1 MPSVQQEFS
10 NATCATTLGSS
21 WVERNQALEDELRFQ
36 APELFVDLDRTTKRL
51 DYTIHNLNH
60 RPTIGLFGASQAGKS
75 YLVSTLAAGANGK
88 LTTHWDKEL
97 INFIRHVNPSGNN
110 SEATGF
116 ATRFTHEAQPTP
128 EGFPVALK
136 VLSEMELA
144 MILVN
149 AFFADIN
156 QSDVTVPSDESFFLA
171 HLKKL
176 ESLVD
181 TAAQQKFF
189 AYPQALMDKLNATA
203 AAASNGADTDTDSA
217 NSALQVSNSDIEQF
231 FRAGRTVTVNG
242 VTERNYLQPADISE
256 LADYVSTNSTGKIGG
271 LERMP
276 NFWLKL
282 RNMLPFMTLDGRVQA
297 LSVLWQELPIFN
309 ETFRTLA
316 HELLK
321 LEGHDTIFAP
331 LGAFVTGSGESLVQ
345 NATGTIMHITMLAT
359 MFSDTSTLTCALTGP
374 SDSASIGGAVI
385 ATPEVNVSRLAA
397 LSLELSF
404 HLEDSGSLDAFDVL
418 DLPGARSRDV
428 VQLKDVIS
436 DGAAYKQGEALSDA
450 MQLRGSEFFR
460 RGKVGYLFERYA
472 RRNEIEQLLFCIG
485 VNAQQDVTTVLTILS
500 DWVEK
505 NVGETPQKRAQSHN
519 PLTIVLTRYDEVFN
533 RQLRNLQNALPLD
546 MNQELNIA
554 LNRIQKL
561 NWFNEWTP
569 GKPFDRV
576 LLARKPNLGELNP
589 WLESEP
595 QTNKELAIRP
605 DCVEAIAQIK
615 VQLMAV
621 TDFQLHIANMEQ
633 ALEEVLALNDGGVSR
648 ISAHIK
654 EHSLTDAE
662 RQSSRT
668 YKAQAALGECLN
680 LLQPFATRDSAI
692 ALEKAKVEAKKLT
705 LGLMQCNAIAPCLD
719 LIRSLMDVEEERLEI
734 IYQHGFST
742 GSNVRRFVQEVCNY
756 YLENVSLLSRRD
768 NKKVAAIA
776 ELIANGYKQVQKN
789 LMADPNSVAYFSLC
803 YDPTEQRFKTPEEFK
818 DDVIFLLNN
827 FYKEVAKTF
836 SSPQIGLKNYM
847 TQMLLRQENINE
859 GFVDIV
865 RVQVQIMSTI
875 LSDFNLYLGANLL
888 PNSAAK
894 AALAQSQAQASAA
907 ATLSAAAQGAPIP
920 VAPAP
925 ASTAVA
931 GAASAVGAP
940 SYGDADPYQAAS
952 PAAPAG
958 GYGGGMAFGDEG
970 MEDDFSDLV
979 GTADENDYGAY
990 SPVSPAPAASA
1001 APAAPAAA
1009 PYAAAAAANPADAA
1023 AAQAGF
1029 RTQTVAYTARPNA
1042 AINASGVGLQQLISV
1057 EQSVLGTTEGP
1068 LNHFSHQQSK
1078 ISYHEGGGRA
1088 VFAPFTQVDD
1098 TNILPHLDA
1107 DSADYEF
1114 HFISDYMSTLM
1125 FMMCQI
1131 NVLAQSKFKFPAQ
1144 ENLLL
1149 CQILATMEACQ

>member
-10 NATCATTLGSS
+10 NATCATSLGSS
-21 WVERNQALEDELRFQ
+21 WVERNQALEDELHFQ

-51 DYTIHNLNH
+51 DYTIHNLTH

-189 AYPQALMDKLNATA
+189 AYPQELMDKLHASAGA
-203 AAASNGADTDTDSA
+203 ADSAADTDRA
-217 NSALQVSNSDIEQF
+217 NSALQVSNSDLEQF

-256 LADYVSTNSTGKIGG
+256 LADYVATNSTGKIGG
-271 LERMP
+271 FERMP

-282 RNMLPFMTLDGRVQA
+282 RHMLPFMTLDGRVQA

-331 LGAFVTGSGESLVQ
+331 LGAFVTGSGEGLVQ
-345 NATGTIMHITMLAT
+345 NATGTIMHITKLAT
-359 MFSDTSTLTCALTGP
+359 MFSDTSTLTCALTGTT
-374 SDSASIGGAVI
+374 DSASAGGAVI

-404 HLEDSGSLDAFDVL
+404 HLEDSGSLDDFDVL

-605 DCVEAIAQIK
+605 DCVDAIAQVK
-615 VQLMAV
+615 AQLMAV
-621 TDFQLHIANMEQ
+621 PDFQLHIANMAQ

-654 EHSLTDAE
+654 EHALTEAE

-719 LIRSLMDVEEERLEI
+719 LIRTLMDVEEERLEI

-888 PNSAAK
+888 PNSAAQ
-894 AALAQSQAQASAA
+894 AALAQSQAQASVAA
-907 ATLSAAAQGAPIP
+907 ALSVVVSGAPLP
-920 VAPAP
+920 VTPAQ
-925 ASTAVA
+925 V
-931 GAASAVGAP
+931 
-940 SYGDADPYQAAS
+940 
-952 PAAPAG
+952 
-958 GYGGGMAFGDEG
+958 
-970 MEDDFSDLV
+970 
-979 GTADENDYGAY
+979 
-990 SPVSPAPAASA
+990 
-1001 APAAPAAA
+1001 APAAA
-1009 PYAAAAAANPADAA
+1009 AAPPGGTGAAGRCPGGQTAGHTGAAAPRPPPGADA
-1023 AAQAGF
+1023 
-1029 RTQTVAYTARPNA
+1029 R
-1042 AINASGVGLQQLISV
+1042 
-1057 EQSVLGTTEGP
+1057 
-1068 LNHFSHQQSK
+1068 K
-1078 ISYHEGGGRA
+1078 
-1088 VFAPFTQVDD
+1088 
-1098 TNILPHLDA
+1098 
-1107 DSADYEF
+1107 
-1114 HFISDYMSTLM
+1114 SDP
-1125 FMMCQI
+1125 
-1131 NVLAQSKFKFPAQ
+1131 PA
-1144 ENLLL
+1144 
-1149 CQILATMEACQ
+1149 